1 MTWSNVTT
9 TSPKL
14 NVGPSSSMSFSNLN
28 SLNFNTKFN
37 SPTYNTDSILYA
49 NQNAT
54 ININN
59 VGDVNFGSNSKKLYV
74 DQAVHAF
81 GGKFIATDINNF
93 NLNATGGGVLMA
105 QNLNGSEAL
114 IKIEAK
120 DDINITTNKEV
131 KPNGSTNSAM
141 AITSGSYYNGG
152 KTEYNL
158 SAKGNVNIIA
168 PDSAV
173 TLYMSNFTKN
183 STGKIVNLGNGDN
196 IVSINGEQGVT
207 IKGGNGVRLD
217 REDTKSTSGNYIAT
231 ITSTN
236 GKVNLDTASTAIL
249 ITNKNSV
256 KNDKTE
262 VNIDADSINISSKN
276 GDAIDIT
283 NNATVNFESD
293 KDTKISGS
301 IFSTDNST
309 INLNSGGNTSID
321 NTIYIANNSNVKL
334 DSKGNVELSD
344 VITSKNSSVDLTAN
358 GNVSINKAVNIY
370 DSSNLKLNNSGDIKL
385 LGGITSNN
393 GNIDLT
399 TDGNTSIN
407 EIINLSNNSNMNI
420 NALGDITISNNIT
433 SDNSTINITD
443 NNDSSLYSSNSKSG
457 SLNLS
462 SVNASNNSTMKF
474 NIKGDI
480 NIAGNV
486 SSTTNSTVNLTSKDS
501 NIKITGDIS
510 SDNSTINLSA
520 RKDISVDKEIHISD
534 KSNVNLDS
542 QGSTNLAGDII
553 FSDNSIFNLNAKNDI
568 SINKSVDIS
577 NNSTV
582 NFDSQGNIAILG
594 DITSSNNSIVNLSA
608 NGDTSSSSGKYSISK
623 NSQVNFNKG
632 EWTVNNW
639 SGDDTGSVTIGENA
653 KVNINHQVAISNLDV
668 KDGSTTVVNADK
680 LGSDSAFKVSDN
692 ATVNIGNNSSLYVNG
707 ADLNQK
713 YTIIDGYNG
722 LARWDKV
729 YTDNKLI
736 SYGQD
741 ISDDNLVLESQ
752 INDLNKVFKDNK
764 VVISNAIQG
773 SANTKA
779 YDFFK
784 TTANLQDEKMAA
796 NAINSVANMGELAGV
811 NHVSYS
817 ATNLMT
823 NAVHTHL
830 SKLNDTK
837 QEDNLWAEYIHSKEK
852 VDGMNLGGLDTKY
865 NAIFNGIIVGS
876 DLYNEGK
883 TTAGMAFSYIDAS
896 IHGNTFSSYTKND
909 AQYYGLSLYGRIDNG
924 DNAILG
930 DISYMHSNNDITQKN
945 TNNEITASPHSDTF
959 TIGSSVEQYY
969 NVGAGVLSPFAGLRY
984 MHLGTGDY
992 TNSLGM
998 RYDVDEQNIWLLPIG
1013 VSYTAPYQKGDWNI
1027 SPYAKASY
1035 IWAFGDTDTS
1045 QTVALN
1051 NNFDTFGF
1059 DVVDK
1064 DSFVGEIGL
1073 NVDSEKMGYSL
1084 SYGYQKGDNVQANKW
1099 SANVIFKF

>member
-1 MTWSNVTT
+1 MKKALLKKSILCTLATGLIYFQYGGALGNAASTTVTNSNNNLENSSTITDYVGDSTKPDLNMTWTTVST

-14 NVGPSSSMSFSNLN
+14 NVGSSRSMSFSNLN
-28 SLNFNTKFN
+28 SLNFNTNFN
-37 SPTYNTDSILYA
+37 SPTNNTDSILYA

-59 VGDVNFGSNSKKLYV
+59 VGDVNFGSNSQKLYV

-173 TLYMSNFTKN
+173 ALYMNNWYYGT
-183 STGKIVNLGNGDN
+183 VMGNGDN
-196 IVSINGEQGVT
+196 IVSINGEEGVT
-207 IKGGNGVRLD
+207 IKGSNAIRLN

-283 NNATVNFESD
+283 NNATVN
-293 KDTKISGS
+293 
-301 IFSTDNST
+301 
-309 INLNSGGNTSID
+309 LNSAG
-321 NTIYIANNSNVKL
+321 
-334 DSKGNVELSD
+334 D
-344 VITSKNSSVDLTAN
+344 VAIF
-358 GNVSINKAVNIY
+358 
-370 DSSNLKLNNSGDIKL
+370 
-385 LGGITSNN
+385 GGIKA
-393 GNIDLT
+393 D
-399 TDGNTSIN
+399 
-407 EIINLSNNSNMNI
+407 
-420 NALGDITISNNIT
+420 
-433 SDNSTINITD
+433 
-443 NNDSSLYSSNSKSG
+443 
-457 SLNLS
+457 
-462 SVNASNNSTMKF
+462 
-474 NIKGDI
+474 
-480 NIAGNV
+480 
-486 SSTTNSTVNLTSKDS
+486 
-501 NIKITGDIS
+501 
-510 SDNSTINLSA
+510 
-520 RKDISVDKEIHISD
+520 D
-534 KSNVNLDS
+534 KS
-542 QGSTNLAGDII
+542 T
-553 FSDNSIFNLNAKNDI
+553 
-568 SINKSVDIS
+568 
-577 NNSTV
+577 
-582 NFDSQGNIAILG
+582 
-594 DITSSNNSIVNLSA
+594 VNLSA

-653 KVNINHQVAISNLDV
+653 KVNINHQVAISNLDI

-680 LGSDSAFKVSDN
+680 LGSDSAFKVSDK

-722 LARWDKV
+722 SARWDKV

-741 ISDDNLVLESQ
+741 ISDGNLVLESQ

-817 ATNLMT
+817 TTNLMT

-852 VDGMNLGGLDTKY
+852 VDGMNLGGLDAKY

-924 DNAILG
+924 DSAILG